1 MSLDKYFLRKFEDGI
16 LFFFCMFG
24 EFHFLYNLTFGYFM
38 LDYQRFFFEKV
49 TEAISKVF
57 KNGRKFL
64 LRSANGAF
72 SACPP

>member
-1 MSLDKYFLRKFEDGI
+1 MIVISCFVVIVVAFFREMKNNI
-16 LFFFCMFG
+16 LTPENKKIFS
-24 EFHFLYNLTFGYFM
+24 
-38 LDYQRFFFEKV
+38 
-49 TEAISKVF
+49 EAISKVF